1 MNDKIQ
7 FKIDI
12 KRREVSEHWH
22 RACVT
27 YHPKYKDPMGKWVR
41 IGEPM
46 CYFTSMKSARAACR
60 KEWPRAMDQLEQFTN
75 APKKT
80 AYFKM

>member
-1 MNDKIQ
+1 MKNKIQ

-12 KRREVSEHWH
+12 KRRPKGEYNH

-27 YHPKYKDPMGKWVR
+27 YHPKYKDPMGEWVW

-46 CYFTSMKSARAACR
+46 CSFASMKQARAACR
-60 KEWPRAMDQLEQFTN
+60 KEWPMAMDQLDDFAR